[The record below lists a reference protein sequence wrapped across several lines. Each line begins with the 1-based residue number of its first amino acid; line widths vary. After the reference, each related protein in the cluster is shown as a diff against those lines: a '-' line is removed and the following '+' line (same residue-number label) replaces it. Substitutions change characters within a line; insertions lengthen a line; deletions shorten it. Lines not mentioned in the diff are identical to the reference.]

1 MLKSALFTSCLFLS
15 GQISADTFIDLYGD
29 NSNHA
34 NQVLKKYSSEV
45 KKLINNTNEII
56 LMNDAKKQEREL
68 LNLAMKKKYLVERIK
83 KNEHYAFVDFQTI
96 YYPAERNYYTTIEV
110 VRHDEKHRLHYI
122 QQKINV
128 STNKT
133 NQNDLIE
140 QRIKFDKL
148 EMHLLNENKLGP
160 TDAIC
165 PVYHCVSGFN
175 NPALQPYLKV
185 FNEGAIKQKKLIK
198 KTLSDDPN
206 PERRAAAAFLVG
218 HFKDP
223 KEIIATLTSSI
234 NDRSEAVRNNVMRVM
249 GQTIEKSHLFDID
262 ANKVLPLIDSPY
274 TTDRNKALFILS
286 SAVKS
291 EKNKKIILEK
301 GKKRIVDILRLKQPN
316 NHEFAYLILK
326 EISGKN
332 YSDTDIQSWQNWLN
346 TVKV

>member
-1 MLKSALFTSCLFLS
+1 MLKRALFTSCLFLS

-34 NQVLKKYSSEV
+34 NQVLKKYSSEL
-45 KKLINNTNEII
+45 KKLINNTNQII

-96 YYPAERNYYTTIEV
+96 YYPAEKNYYTTIEV
-110 VRHDEKHRLHYI
+110 VRHDEKHRLHYV
-122 QQKINV
+122 QPKINI
-128 STNKT
+128 SKNKT
-133 NQNDLIE
+133 NQNDLINK
-140 QRIKFDKL
+140 RIKFDQL
-148 EMHLLNENKLGP
+148 EMRLLNENKLSP
-160 TDAIC
+160 SDSTC

-175 NPALQPYLKV
+175 NPSLQPYLNV
-185 FNEGAIKQKKLIK
+185 FNKGAIKQKKLIK
-198 KTLSDDPN
+198 KTLTDDPN

-223 KEIIATLTSSI
+223 NEIITTLSSSI
-234 NDRSEAVRNNVMRVM
+234 NDRSETVRNNVMRVM
-249 GQTIEKSHLFDID
+249 GQTMAKSHLFDID

-286 SAVKS
+286 SAAKS
-291 EKNKKIILEK
+291 QNNKKIILEK
-301 GKKRIVDILRLKQPN
+301 GRKKLVAILQLKQPN

-332 YSDTDIQSWQNWLN
+332 YSDKDIQSWQNWLN